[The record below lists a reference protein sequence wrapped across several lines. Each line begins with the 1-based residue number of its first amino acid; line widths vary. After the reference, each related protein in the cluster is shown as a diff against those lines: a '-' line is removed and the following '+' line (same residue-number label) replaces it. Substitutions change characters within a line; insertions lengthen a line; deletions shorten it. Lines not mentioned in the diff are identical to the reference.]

1 MYIGVFNRTK
11 KKANISDPRFCGAKV
26 NDAYT
31 RDKETKIS
39 ITGELSSH
47 NWHRPSVSLQF
58 IASSRRL
65 IGTFNQSDFSDT

>member
-1 MYIGVFNRTK
+1 MFNRTK
-11 KKANISDPRFCGAKV
+11 KRANISDPRFCDAKV
-26 NDAYT
+26 LMM

-39 ITGELSSH
+39 IAGELSSY